1 MKILRDFFKAVS
13 FLTVFNIYNNI
24 YNDDISAEKLPSS
37 QSASSGLP
45 LRINDIDNE
54 KRSSSESRSRGA
66 SSSINNT
73 DIDTNTDADK
83 LQLIK
88 SIKFFPLAGLL
99 IGLIIGLIFYLF
111 KIITTPN
118 IAVIIS
124 IFFLFIITGGL
135 HFDGLSD
142 TADGL
147 MAFLKT
153 SDRKKFFKAMKDVN
167 TGLSG
172 TIVLVFYVLILWV
185 LINDFTSYYR
195 LFALVSFPVVGRYSI
210 VLMSY
215 FSNTPEDFKGIG
227 AIFTEGT
234 DFVSFLITSLL
245 SVIII
250 YLFLKL
256 GGIFA
261 LFITSLIV
269 LIISF
274 YFSKRFGGVN
284 GDMLGFTAKVSE
296 IVYLI
301 SLYSLYKAGL

>member
-13 FLTVFNIYNNI
+13 FLTVFNIYNNNI
-24 YNDDISAEKLPSS
+24 HDDVGAEKLQGS
-37 QSASSGLP
+37 QSQSIDSDLSP
-45 LRINDIDNE
+45 CINDINNE
-54 KRSSSESRSRGA
+54 NCSSSESRSR
-66 SSSINNT
+66 SMPLSINNIS
-73 DIDTNTDADK
+73 IDTDAGK
-83 LQLIK
+83 LQLVK

-99 IGLIIGLIFYLF
+99 IGLIIGVIFYLF
-111 KIITTPN
+111 KIITEPN
-118 IAVIIS
+118 IAAVIS
-124 IFFLFIITGGL
+124 ILFLFIITGGL

-153 SDRKKFFKAMKDVN
+153 GNREKFFKAMKDVN

-172 TIVLVFYVLILWV
+172 TIVLIFYVLILWV
-185 LINDFTSYYR
+185 LINDFTSYDR
-195 LFALVSFPVVGRYSI
+195 LFALVSFPVAGRYSI

-234 DFVSFLITSLL
+234 DILSFLIASLL

-261 LFITSLIV
+261 LLITSLVI
-269 LIISF
+269 LSISF
-274 YFSKRFGGVN
+274 CFSKRFGGVN
-284 GDMLGFTAKVSE
+284 GDMLGFGVKVSE
-296 IVYLI
+296 LVYLI
-301 SLYSLYKAGL
+301 SLYSFYKVGL